1 MVPASL
7 DASDPAFPGGVGGR
21 RPSLPELL
29 EGSCRP
35 DPSIPVDLVQ
45 VKSRCDL
52 QSWVCLS
59 TIDPSGHSQPY
70 HVTLNSWMRNGK
82 KARMRA
88 GHWQSPP
95 SIGSLH
101 RGTGQASCALPTQH
115 WPVLNPR
122 LPWLEA
128 SCGWPLPTM
137 HMLTLKLWGPSCT
150 PFPTLAHP
158 LRILS
163 RYFSC
168 PFFLSLAFLSS
179 F

>member
-1 MVPASL
+1 M
-7 DASDPAFPGGVGGR
+7 
-21 RPSLPELL
+21 
-29 EGSCRP
+29 
-35 DPSIPVDLVQ
+35 
-45 VKSRCDL
+45 KSRCDL

-101 RGTGQASCALPTQH
+101 RGTGRASCALPTQH
-115 WPVLNPR
+115 WPVLNPC

-128 SCGWPLPTM
+128 HHAHAHFKALGSFLYLLPNPGPPPQD
-137 HMLTLKLWGPSCT
+137 LVTL
-150 PFPTLAHP
+150 
-158 LRILS
+158 
-163 RYFSC
+163 
-168 PFFLSLAFLSS
+168 FFLSLLPVAGLSFLILKTCLGPMAPSFLSRAAS
-179 F
+179 YLGCLYPFLSTTHHAPRS

>member
-1 MVPASL
+1 M
-7 DASDPAFPGGVGGR
+7 
-21 RPSLPELL
+21 
-29 EGSCRP
+29 
-35 DPSIPVDLVQ
+35 
-45 VKSRCDL
+45 
-52 QSWVCLS
+52 
-59 TIDPSGHSQPY
+59 
-70 HVTLNSWMRNGK
+70 TLNSWIRNGK

-150 PFPTLAHP
+150 PFPPWPTPSGSCHVTFPVPSSCRWPSFPHP
-158 LRILS
+158 KNLPRPYGSLLS
-163 RYFSC
+163 FPGS
-168 PFFLSLAFLSS
+168 FLSGLSVPLP
-179 F
+179 FHHPPCPT